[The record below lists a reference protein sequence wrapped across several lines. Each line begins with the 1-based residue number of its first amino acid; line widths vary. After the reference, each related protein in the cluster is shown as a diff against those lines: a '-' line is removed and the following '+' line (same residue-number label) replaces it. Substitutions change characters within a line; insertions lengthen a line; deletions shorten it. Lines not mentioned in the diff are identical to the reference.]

1 MTPRVWYVNVYVFDL
16 EEAVEFYRDRIG
28 LPLRFMDEEFG
39 YASFGTD
46 GAGFALARVD
56 RDSEQAELVGRHTG
70 VGLAV
75 ADLDAVY
82 ADLCQKGVEFTM
94 PPTRQA
100 WGGVLSMFRDPD
112 GNVLFLDQLREE
124 S

>member
-1 MTPRVWYVNVYVFDL
+1 VTARMWYATVYVFDL

-39 YASFGTD
+39 YASFGAE

-56 RDSEQAELVGRHTG
+56 PESEQAALVGRHTG
-70 VGLAV
+70 IGLGV
-75 ADLDAVY
+75 EDLEGAYVE
-82 ADLCQKGVEFTM
+82 LRERGVEFTM

-100 WGGVLSMFRDPD
+100 WGGILSMFRDPD
-112 GNVLFLDQLREE
+112 GNVLFLDQLRNEA
-124 S
+124 